1 MRILGVDN
9 AGIQAGAGQGAGAR
23 GQPQCVF
30 PRSFTCLPPG
40 PPLPQLFMEQ
50 ESPPHPTPPH
60 PSPAWA
66 ATLLLRSQTLHAI
79 SRLSAFALAV
89 PSAKCLP
96 YCPCLSTTSS
106 FFRVQ
111 LGCLPE
117 PPALITCLSLCV
129 LLALHLCLPSVFV
142 AESTQGFASWRLE
155 VEHILPCTPPP
166 WTWHGVWH
174 LVGVP

>member
-1 MRILGVDN
+1 MPVYRLEQGR
-9 AGIQAGAGQGAGAR
+9 GQGPGAS
-23 GQPQCVF
+23 PSVSF
-30 PRSFTCLPPG
+30 PDPLLAFLLVLHCHSFLWSEN
-40 PPLPQLFMEQ
+40 PLPT
-50 ESPPHPTPPH
+50 PPHPTP
-60 PSPAWA
+60 AWA
-66 ATLLLRSQTLHAI
+66 AALLLRSQTLHAI

>member
-1 MRILGVDN
+1 MPVYRLEQGR
-9 AGIQAGAGQGAGAR
+9 GQGPGAS
-23 GQPQCVF
+23 PSVSF
-30 PRSFTCLPPG
+30 PDPLLAFLLVLHCHSFSWSKN
-40 PPLPQLFMEQ
+40 PLPT
-50 ESPPHPTPPH
+50 PPHPTP
-60 PSPAWA
+60 AWA
-66 ATLLLRSQTLHAI
+66 AALLLRSQTLHAI